1 MVKNRTKRKGI
12 LTNFGA
18 VAGRIEPI
26 KSANY
31 SEVMMGVS
39 GVFNQDQLHS
49 ALLIDPLGRKSRFPC
64 VAYLLS
70 HHL

>member
-1 MVKNRTKRKGI
+1 M
-12 LTNFGA
+12 TNFGA

-49 ALLIDPLGRKSRFPC
+49 AFTSVRVLVEQIQLISRKC
-64 VAYLLS
+64 LNVIGDDVVK
-70 HHL
+70 